1 MRRNERYRVFG
12 IDLSKWQKGFDFAK
26 AKKEGVS
33 FVILRAMYH
42 YTPDSCFEEFY
53 QKAKENNIGV
63 GCYLYSTARNTME
76 ARIESEKLYNF
87 IKGKHFE
94 YPIYFDIE
102 DKIHRG
108 LTKSQNTEIIKTF
121 CYYMEKKNYYVGIY
135 SFESFFNTFTWLDKL
150 TMYDKWIAKWYQKDN
165 ITIPHGMWQFG
176 GETNLIRQKRVSN
189 IKIVDQNYCYKDYP
203 TIMKNNKLNGF
214 NAPGDLEFHIE
225 WRR

>member
-1 MRRNERYRVFG
+1 
-12 IDLSKWQKGFDFAK
+12 
-26 AKKEGVS
+26 
-33 FVILRAMYH
+33 
-42 YTPDSCFEEFY
+42 
-53 QKAKENNIGV
+53 
-63 GCYLYSTARNTME
+63 
-76 ARIESEKLYNF
+76 
-87 IKGKHFE
+87 
-94 YPIYFDIE
+94 
-102 DKIHRG
+102 
-108 LTKSQNTEIIKTF
+108 
-121 CYYMEKKNYYVGIY
+121 MEKKNYYVGIY

-214 NAPGDLEFHIE
+214 NGPSDLEFHIE